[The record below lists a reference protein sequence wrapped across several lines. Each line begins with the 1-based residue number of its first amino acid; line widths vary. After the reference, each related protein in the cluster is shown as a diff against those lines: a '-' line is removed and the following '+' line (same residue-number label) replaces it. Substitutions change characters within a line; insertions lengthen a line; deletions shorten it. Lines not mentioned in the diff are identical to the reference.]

1 MPRSSS
7 GPERLLR
14 FSPQGRDRAGP
25 TCDTARMYL
34 QDPPDD
40 AAVTAVYAAAEADA
54 GYLMNYVR
62 GWAWR
67 PDVAAAF
74 SSARSALAA
83 ETALGARDIAVIN
96 AVVARARE
104 NAYCGTAW
112 GSKLAD
118 QTSPEVAAA
127 VLRGGDDALD
137 ERGRALARFAELIA
151 RDPNAVGEAEI
162 ERLRAVGLDDRQI
175 AEAAML
181 AAFRLAFMAFNTALG
196 AATDPELLQASPPAV
211 RDAAGFGRPQPAG

>member
-1 MPRSSS
+1 
-7 GPERLLR
+7 
-14 FSPQGRDRAGP
+14 
-25 TCDTARMYL
+25 MYL

-137 ERGRALARFAELIA
+137 ERGRALARFADLLMRETSGEITLDGRRLGFVYRNLLANLHQVLSVIDLQESDRFFNA
-151 RDPNAVGEAEI
+151 LENFQESPPRLTALRDP
-162 ERLRAVGLDDRQI
+162 
-175 AEAAML
+175 AAL
-181 AAFRLAFMAFNTALG
+181 AA
-196 AATDPELLQASPPAV
+196 AAKKLNSQ
-211 RDAAGFGRPQPAG
+211 